1 MSNHHNPFDLTGH
14 LALVTGASKGM
25 GRAIA
30 AILAQAGARVV
41 VSSRQQVDCDRVAA
55 EISPQ
60 PGQSIGIASDMG
72 DSETLKALVSAAR
85 EKIGNPDILVC
96 NAAGGAPIGAL
107 DSIEMKGFDQAMI
120 SNVRNNLFLAKLVAP
135 DMVARRDGSIII
147 MSSIVGGRGRAG
159 MGIYSTTKAAV
170 NQLVR
175 TMAVEWG
182 RTKCVPTL
190 SRRRSSARI
199 SPVPS
204 GKLPTRL
211 TAQLPECRWVDW
223 GKRMMSP
230 DLLFYWPRL
239 QVLLSTARSLASM
252 AGLVRGRHQ
261 SKFIG
266 EQPLQAAVRSLQNS
280 LDADAC

>member
-107 DSIEMKGFDQAMI
+107 DSIEMEGFDQAMI

-182 RTKCVPTL
+182 PHQVRTNAIAPTVVRTDFSRALWEAPDAFDRAIARVPM
-190 SRRRSSARI
+190 
-199 SPVPS
+199 
-204 GKLPTRL
+204 GRL
-211 TAQLPECRWVDW
+211 GEAEDVAGLA
-223 GKRMMSP
+223 
-230 DLLFYWPRL
+230 LL
-239 QVLLSTARSLASM
+239 LASP
-252 AGLVRGRHQ
+252 AG
-261 SKFIG
+261 SFING
-266 EQPLQAAVRSLQNS
+266 QVIGVDGGASAW
-280 LDADAC
+280 